1 MCAGILAVA
10 ATGGGLRTS
19 LLSPLFLL
27 LCKIFFFNCE
37 IYFKDMCLAFIVNF
51 QYFKDKS
58 LIPLRMREDDRL
70 PY

>member
-27 LCKIFFFNCE
+27 LCKIFFF
-37 IYFKDMCLAFIVNF
+37 FIVRF
-51 QYFKDKS
+51 ILKICVLLS
-58 LIPLRMREDDRL
+58 LLTFSILKTNPLSTQDEGR
-70 PY
+70 